1 MSLASSVPWW
11 LVSGAVVA
19 TLAVA
24 YGAYAWTAVPLTA
37 GRRAVLTAL
46 RVAALLLLVLFL
58 LRPVTSE
65 PGPVRDAIVSVLLD
79 NSRSMRISDGTSR
92 RIDRAVALVR
102 DELLPALSE
111 RFEVAV
117 YSLDG
122 QVSLPEVLTVE
133 PSAPRTDLATML
145 QTLAERDD
153 GRPVAGIVVVSDG
166 GDTSGGGL
174 AAVVDGGL
182 PPVFTVSVG
191 SADPRAD
198 LEVTNLTAGDVSVA
212 ASVVELTA
220 EVVRR
225 GGEKRPITVRLLEG
239 DRLLQVRH
247 LTPLADGVPVRAT
260 FDVQPRD
267 DSATRYTVE
276 VRSEVDEVVVENN
289 RRSVLVRPPERA
301 RRVLMVEGAPGFDHS
316 FLKRVWS
323 ADPGVDLDAVVRKG
337 QNAEGEH
344 TFYVQGDP
352 SRVPAL
358 SSGYPTD
365 RAELFEYDAIVFA
378 NIEGGFFG
386 PTQHAM
392 TAEFVAH
399 RGGGLLLLG
408 SSSFR
413 GRGLGGSA
421 IEDVLPVELSDR
433 GQPVSADGR
442 DAHRHRLLLTDDGA
456 AHPIMRLGPTTQD
469 TREAWDAA
477 PSLSGSVSLGAAKAG
492 ASVLALVGRLEGGA
506 SPLVAVQRY
515 GRGRS
520 MVFAGE
526 AAWRWKMMMPAE
538 SRVYET
544 FWGQVVRW
552 LTANAAE
559 RVRVEISS
567 EPSEGEPIRY
577 DVWAVDAAYQPVPD
591 ATVGVE
597 ITTPAGDIQTHSIAL
612 ADATTGRYR
621 GEFRADARGVYR
633 FDVSAAGGRVHL
645 GSATEWV
652 LVGGVDM
659 EFVDPWS
666 NDDVLRRVALGSHG
680 EFLDGDS
687 LAALPGLL
695 MAGTAETA
703 PTTRDLWHGVWTFL
717 LVLAVLIAEWS
728 LRRFWGMR

>member
-19 TLAVA
+19 TMAVA
-24 YGAYAWTAVPLTA
+24 YGAYAWTAVPLSA
-37 GRRAVLTAL
+37 GQRAVLTAL

-65 PGPVRDAIVSVLLD
+65 PGPARDAIVSVLLD

-122 QVSLPEVLTVE
+122 QVSLPGVLTVE

-225 GGEKRPITVRLLEG
+225 GDEKRPITVRLLEG

-260 FDVQPRD
+260 FDVRPRD

-276 VRSEVDEVVVENN
+276 VRSEVDEEVVENN

-301 RRVLMVEGAPGFDHS
+301 RRVLMVEGAPGFEHS

-352 SRVPAL
+352 SRVAAL

-378 NIEGGFFG
+378 NIEGGFYH
-386 PTQHAM
+386 PTQHTM

-433 GQPVSADGR
+433 GQPVSVDGR
-442 DAHRHRLLLTDDGA
+442 YAHRHRLLLTDDGA

-492 ASVLALVGRLEGGA
+492 ASVLALVGRPEGGA

-552 LTANAAE
+552 LTASAAE
-559 RVRVEISS
+559 RVRVAISS
-567 EPSEGEPIRY
+567 ERSEGEPIRY

-591 ATVGVE
+591 ATVVVE
-597 ITTPAGDIQTHSIAL
+597 ITTPAGDIQIHSIAL

-633 FDVSAAGGRVHL
+633 FDVSAVGGRVPL

-695 MAGTAETA
+695 MAGTEETA
-703 PTTRDLWHGVWTFL
+703 STTRDLWHGVWTFL
-717 LVLAVLIAEWS
+717 LVLAVLTAEWS
-728 LRRFWGMR
+728 LRRLWGMR